1 MPLWLKAAR
10 LIGAYAALVA
20 ASVVLVGVWRSVPG
34 GDNPFIALA
43 LHHPMGAFTREKL
56 IDIQEVPELCQETLA
71 RSALEYRA
79 IPDRREGG
87 FCAFE
92 GAVRIDASQV
102 AYSSPIQASCPLA
115 AALYVWEREVL
126 QPLAREHLGA
136 EVVRV
141 QHLGTYACRRVYGGR
156 RGEPSQHARANAID
170 IMGFNLSDDR
180 AVTVEAHWGEDGPRG
195 RFLRAL
201 HGRSC
206 DLFAGVLGPAYNHHH
221 HDHLHIDMGPYDLC
235 R

>member
-1 MPLWLKAAR
+1 MRPPRWLYDRCRLPLWLKAAR

-87 FCAFE
+87 ESPRE
-92 GAVRIDASQV
+92 GARQEPRADAAHRQTGHVAPRRVDLILGFQQVDDLSDQLCRGVELVGRAQVRPTASTGCLGREQKRGEALALCRIDQ
-102 AYSSPIQASCPLA
+102 
-115 AALYVWEREVL
+115 
-126 QPLAREHLGA
+126 
-136 EVVRV
+136 
-141 QHLGTYACRRVYGGR
+141 
-156 RGEPSQHARANAID
+156 AID
-170 IMGFNLSDDR
+170 
-180 AVTVEAHWGEDGPRG
+180 V
-195 RFLRAL
+195 
-201 HGRSC
+201 
-206 DLFAGVLGPAYNHHH
+206 
-221 HDHLHIDMGPYDLC
+221 
-235 R
+235 